1 VSDAPPHLRVAIVT
15 AASAGSVRDPA
26 PAAGHRRLLVF
37 ERAGDLGGA
46 WRDNSCPGCAGDV
59 PSHLCC
65 FSVRAQPWLEPVV
78 LSLDPPKH

>member
-1 VSDAPPHLRVAIVT
+1 LS
-15 AASAGSVRDPA
+15 
-26 PAAGHRRLLVF
+26 RRLRRARCAIRLRQEGIDDFLVF

-46 WRDNSCPGCAGDV
+46 WRDNSCQGYAGDV

-65 FSVRAQPWLEPVV
+65 FSVRAQPWPEPVV